1 MDHMQITIYQ
11 GFLAFMR
18 TSRGLTL
25 LQNPVTTMLCLN
37 HFPKPLEIR
46 VKNQDL
52 ILKLDP

>member
-1 MDHMQITIYQ
+1 MNHMQITIYQ

-18 TSRGLTL
+18 TSRGLAL
-25 LQNPVTTMLCLN
+25 LQDPVTAMLYLN
-37 HFPKPLEIR
+37 HFPKPLEMR